1 MQAVKPVYA
10 LVGSD
15 SFLQLQKLSEILRRM
30 PPDVQ
35 RVDAEGERA
44 ELAEVLDELRSFAMF
59 GGAKLVVVRD
69 ADAFIT
75 RFREQL
81 EDYLAAPS
89 DSATLVLRL
98 ASLPKNQ
105 RIYKAIDKLGGVESC
120 DPPKDLAKWAA
131 DQARSAHKFALTPD
145 AARMI
150 VDLVGD
156 DLGRIDNELA
166 KLAIDAEGTKGPVG
180 PEKVAASV
188 AFQREQEMW
197 DMTNEL
203 AAGGVAAAL
212 RRWRQLV
219 QLDTSAEFR
228 AVTWLGMWLENV
240 RKALALKRRG
250 LGSFAIC
257 QQLRIWP
264 REIQDPFIKTACQLG
279 EAGTTAALD
288 LLAEIDHQSKTG
300 VGDAA
305 TNVERFILQIG
316 AGASTATRAGA
327 N

>member
-1 MQAVKPVYA
+1 
-10 LVGSD
+10 
-15 SFLQLQKLSEILRRM
+15 LQELGRILSEVGTG
-30 PPDVQ
+30 VQ
-35 RVDAEGERA
+35 RVDVEGEKA

-59 GGAKLVVVRD
+59 GGAKVVVVRD
-69 ADAFIT
+69 ADDFLS
-75 RFREQL
+75 RYREQL
-81 EDYLAAPS
+81 EDYVAAPS
-89 DSATLVLRL
+89 DSGTLILRL
-98 ASLPKNQ
+98 TSLPKNQ
-105 RIYKAIDKLGGVESC
+105 RIYKAIDKLGGVEPC

-131 DQARSAHKFALTPD
+131 ERAKAAHRMALTPD
-145 AARMI
+145 AAHML
-150 VDLVGD
+150 VDLIGD

-180 PEKVAASV
+180 PEKVAGSV

-203 AAGGVAAAL
+203 AAGDPAAAL

-219 QLDTSAEFR
+219 QLDNSAEFR

-240 RKALALKRRG
+240 RKALALKRKG

-264 REIQDPFIKTACQLG
+264 QKMQDPFIKTACALG
-279 EAGTTAALD
+279 EAGAAAALD

-300 VGDAA
+300 VGDAV
-305 TNVERFILQIG
+305 TNVERFILRVG
-316 AGASTATRAGA
+316 GTALA
-327 N
+327 NSR